1 MFTCFAAR
9 AVHIDAV
16 EGYDTNRII
25 NALVR
30 FINQRG
36 KPDHNTS
43 NCGTNFEAAVKE
55 LEIGLGKVNE
65 FVRKSITWNFNP
77 PASPHI
83 DGVWERTIRTM
94 KEVMYKIFKN
104 AVFMDY

>member
-9 AVHIDAV
+9 TVHIDAV
-16 EGYDTNRII
+16 EGLDTDSII

-43 NCGTNFEAAVKE
+43 DCGTNSEAALKE

-65 FVRKSITWNFNP
+65 FR
-77 PASPHI
+77 
-83 DGVWERTIRTM
+83 
-94 KEVMYKIFKN
+94 
-104 AVFMDY
+104 